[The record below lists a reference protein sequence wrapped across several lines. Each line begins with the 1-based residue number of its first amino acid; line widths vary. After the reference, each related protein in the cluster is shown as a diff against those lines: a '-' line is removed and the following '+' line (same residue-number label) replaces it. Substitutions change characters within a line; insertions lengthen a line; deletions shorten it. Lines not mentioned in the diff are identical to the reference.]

1 MSDTRR
7 NPPIDVAA
15 IDLRTGCWTPV
26 WFDRLQ
32 YINSLQPLS
41 DIVFPSDDTKSDVL
55 RAINEQTGTSYTF
68 VLADNGKY
76 CRFTNS
82 GAVTVTVPPNS
93 SVALPVGTQIDV
105 IQGGAV
111 TSTGLVKLGSTSLF
125 KPQNGYI
132 VTPDSTDFALG
143 SADFTVDFWFNAN
156 SNASTQ
162 IPIFGQLDSGGG
174 AADGSI
180 YGVRSSAGV
189 MGLGVSTGSSYFG
202 AAATGIDTRDSNW
215 RHFALVRTG
224 NVLTLYV
231 NGSSVFSGAF
241 SASVPN
247 SPGSFA
253 VGKTG
258 DFSFTDQAS
267 AYLDEFRLSVGV
279 ARWTS
284 NFTPPDAPYI

>member
-1 MSDTRR
+1 MSRFGVGFTGSYGVPGNDAFTKILLHMDGA
-7 NPPIDVAA
+7 NGGATFTDDAVGAA
-15 IDLRTGCWTPV
+15 SSHV
-26 WFDRLQ
+26 W
-32 YINSLQPLS
+32 
-41 DIVFPSDDTKSDVL
+41 
-55 RAINEQTGTSYTF
+55 
-68 VLADNGKY
+68 
-76 CRFTNS
+76 
-82 GAVTVTVPPNS
+82 S
-93 SVALPVGTQIDV
+93 SI
-105 IQGGAV
+105 GGAV

-174 AADGSI
+174 SADGSI

-189 MGLGVSTGSSYFG
+189 MGLGVSTGSSYFS